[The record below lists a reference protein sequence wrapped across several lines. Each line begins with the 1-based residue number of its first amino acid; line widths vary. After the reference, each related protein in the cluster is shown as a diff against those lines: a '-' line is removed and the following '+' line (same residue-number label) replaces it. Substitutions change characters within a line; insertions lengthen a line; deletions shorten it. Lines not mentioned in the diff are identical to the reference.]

1 MSILPK
7 ESKKYSVSAKT
18 DEPYAKEVCK
28 VLIAKPCSI
37 GQIAKDNAG
46 LNELYAQAL
55 QPFDKYQSF
64 FTNKFSR
71 NGTERYF
78 TVDDLDFSPLGLC
91 KKIFASMYSRLNKVD
106 SYTNIELVDEKS
118 KNEQKRYII
127 ELETLLEL
135 QGPINE
141 ALGADIIGQKLK
153 SKSKLKDYTPKTIE
167 ELQFY
172 QTIGY
177 KNSIEVL
184 LEKHIDI
191 INNGNNFKFEINP
204 LINKSLI
211 TAGVCCTHVYFGQD
225 NKICEEPISI
235 RDLKVIGGT
244 KRNYSDA
251 NAFIIDQK
259 FNVDSFYEMIKNELH
274 TSTVAEGGDITYHP
288 NILDDTYTMLTNAAD
303 KSGILNVK
311 LCYWSTVDEHSMKV
325 MFQDNKVIL
334 RNHNGSS
341 HVKNKIQKWYRAY
354 YIPSIDQVY
363 KYGPIENMSRK
374 KENGKIG
381 NAYSPVILIRGI
393 NKDLTSASPIYNI
406 KKFEDIATILWVKY
420 QNEIARMKPTRTD
433 IDIKSLA
440 ETAELLKVVMPDI
453 QVTDL
458 MNALNIGTGFVG
470 TQTLDGKQSNPN
482 TYRTVTYPV
491 QMLNMYLQ
499 VINQMVD
506 ICFQFAGTPKVDI
519 GIEQDERKSNYS
531 TKAELFGAD
540 KAIMELFEQKDELI
554 RASAETKANMVVRLY
569 QSKDKIPNPY
579 ANMFD
584 DYEADMLSDIDF
596 AINREFT
603 VQVEKGFT
611 EEDIYEIKQN
621 LAQQNQRFVQ
631 TGGKDGLDFSDNL
644 IIQEILK
651 DNPKI
656 ARYKI
661 QVLVERR
668 KKEAKEYALEQM
680 KLNNQAQQVSNQQA
694 QQGQAQLLAM
704 EAQMKKMQ
712 QEFEMALEAMKID
725 KKQQAEAKN
734 IILEHQL
741 NMQNEQDGD

>member
-211 TAGVCCTHVYFGQD
+211 TAGVCATHVYFGQD

-251 NAFIIDQK
+251 NAFVIDQK

-274 TSTVAEGGDITYHP
+274 TSTVAEGGDIAYHP

-704 EAQMKKMQ
+704 EAQMNKMQ
-712 QEFEMALEAMKID
+712 QDFEMRFEAMKINL
-725 KKQQAEAKN
+725 KQQAEAKN
-734 IILEHQL
+734 IMLEHQL

>member
-274 TSTVAEGGDITYHP
+274 TSTVSEGGDIAYHP

-303 KSGILNVK
+303 KSGILDVK

-363 KYGPIENMSRK
+363 KYGPIKNMSRK

-470 TQTLDGKQSNPN
+470 TQTLDGKQSNTN

-584 DYEADMLSDIDF
+584 DYETDMLSDIDF

-704 EAQMKKMQ
+704 EAQMNKMQ
-712 QEFEMALEAMKID
+712 QDFEMRFEAMKINL
-725 KKQQAEAKN
+725 KQQAEAKN
-734 IILEHQL
+734 IMLEHQL

>member
-251 NAFIIDQK
+251 NAFVIDQK

-288 NILDDTYTMLTNAAD
+288 NILDDTYSLLTGAAD
-303 KSGILNVK
+303 KTGVLNVK

-680 KLNNQAQQVSNQQA
+680 KLNNQAQQASNQQA

-741 NMQNEQDGD
+741 NMQNEQYEG

>member
-274 TSTVAEGGDITYHP
+274 TSTVSEGGDIAYHP

-303 KSGILNVK
+303 KSGILDVK
-311 LCYWSTVDEHSMKV
+311 LCYWSTIDEHSMKV

-704 EAQMKKMQ
+704 EAQMNKMQ
-712 QEFEMALEAMKID
+712 QDFEMRFEAMKINL
-725 KKQQAEAKN
+725 KQQAEAKN
-734 IILEHQL
+734 IMLEHQL
-741 NMQNEQDGD
+741 NM

>member
-251 NAFIIDQK
+251 NAFVIDQK

-288 NILDDTYTMLTNAAD
+288 NILDDTYSLLTGAAD
-303 KSGILNVK
+303 KTGVLNVK

-470 TQTLDGKQSNPN
+470 TQTLDGKQSNTN

-694 QQGQAQLLAM
+694 QQGKAQLLAM
-704 EAQMKKMQ
+704 EAQINKIQ
-712 QEFEMALEAMKID
+712 QDFEMRFEAMKINL
-725 KKQQAEAKN
+725 KQQAEAKN
-734 IILEHQL
+734 IMLEHQL

>member
-274 TSTVAEGGDITYHP
+274 TSTVSEGGDIAYHP
-288 NILDDTYTMLTNAAD
+288 NILDDTYSLLTGAAD
-303 KSGILNVK
+303 KTGVLNVK

-704 EAQMKKMQ
+704 EAQMNKMQ
-712 QEFEMALEAMKID
+712 QDFEMRFEAMKINL
-725 KKQQAEAKN
+725 KQQAEAKN
-734 IILEHQL
+734 IMLEHQL
-741 NMQNEQDGD
+741 NMQNE

>member
-71 NGTERYF
+71 NGTEKYF

-251 NAFIIDQK
+251 NAFVIDQK

-288 NILDDTYTMLTNAAD
+288 NILDDTYSLLTGAAD
-303 KSGILNVK
+303 KTGVLNVK

-341 HVKNKIQKWYRAY
+341 HVKNKIQKWYRAIMFRLSIK
-354 YIPSIDQVY
+354 YI
-363 KYGPIENMSRK
+363 N
-374 KENGKIG
+374 
-381 NAYSPVILIRGI
+381 
-393 NKDLTSASPIYNI
+393 
-406 KKFEDIATILWVKY
+406 
-420 QNEIARMKPTRTD
+420 
-433 IDIKSLA
+433 
-440 ETAELLKVVMPDI
+440 
-453 QVTDL
+453 
-458 MNALNIGTGFVG
+458 
-470 TQTLDGKQSNPN
+470 
-482 TYRTVTYPV
+482 
-491 QMLNMYLQ
+491 
-499 VINQMVD
+499 
-506 ICFQFAGTPKVDI
+506 
-519 GIEQDERKSNYS
+519 
-531 TKAELFGAD
+531 
-540 KAIMELFEQKDELI
+540 
-554 RASAETKANMVVRLY
+554 
-569 QSKDKIPNPY
+569 
-579 ANMFD
+579 
-584 DYEADMLSDIDF
+584 
-596 AINREFT
+596 T
-603 VQVEKGFT
+603 VQLR
-611 EEDIYEIKQN
+611 I
-621 LAQQNQRFVQ
+621 
-631 TGGKDGLDFSDNL
+631 
-644 IIQEILK
+644 
-651 DNPKI
+651 
-656 ARYKI
+656 
-661 QVLVERR
+661 
-668 KKEAKEYALEQM
+668 
-680 KLNNQAQQVSNQQA
+680 
-694 QQGQAQLLAM
+694 
-704 EAQMKKMQ
+704 
-712 QEFEMALEAMKID
+712 
-725 KKQQAEAKN
+725 
-734 IILEHQL
+734 
-741 NMQNEQDGD
+741 

>member
-172 QTIGY
+172 QNIGY

-251 NAFIIDQK
+251 NAFVIDQK

-288 NILDDTYTMLTNAAD
+288 NILDDTYSLLTGAAD
-303 KSGILNVK
+303 KTGVLNVK

-354 YIPSIDQVY
+354 YVQAIDQVY

-406 KKFEDIATILWVKY
+406 KKFEDIATVLWVKY

-704 EAQMKKMQ
+704 EAQMNKMQ
-712 QEFEMALEAMKID
+712 QDFEMRFEAMKINL
-725 KKQQAEAKN
+725 KQQAEAKN

>member
-37 GQIAKDNAG
+37 GQDAKDNAG

-71 NGTERYF
+71 NGTEKYF

-288 NILDDTYTMLTNAAD
+288 NILDDTYSLLTGAAD
-303 KSGILNVK
+303 KTGVLNVK

-354 YIPSIDQVY
+354 YVQAIDQVY

-491 QMLNMYLQ
+491 QILNSYLQ

-603 VQVEKGFT
+603 VQVEKGFS
-611 EEDIYEIKQN
+611 EEEIYEIKQN

-680 KLNNQAQQVSNQQA
+680 KLNNQAQQASNQQA

-741 NMQNEQDGD
+741 NMQNEQYEG

>member
-274 TSTVAEGGDITYHP
+274 TSTVSEGGDIAYHP

-303 KSGILNVK
+303 KSGILDVK
-311 LCYWSTVDEHSMKV
+311 LCYWSTIDEHSMKV

-712 QEFEMALEAMKID
+712 QDFEMRFEAMKINL
-725 KKQQAEAKN
+725 KQQAEAKN
-734 IILEHQL
+734 IMLEHQL

>member
-1 MSILPK
+1 
-7 ESKKYSVSAKT
+7 
-18 DEPYAKEVCK
+18 
-28 VLIAKPCSI
+28 
-37 GQIAKDNAG
+37 
-46 LNELYAQAL
+46 
-55 QPFDKYQSF
+55 
-64 FTNKFSR
+64 
-71 NGTERYF
+71 
-78 TVDDLDFSPLGLC
+78 
-91 KKIFASMYSRLNKVD
+91 MYSRLNKVD

-274 TSTVAEGGDITYHP
+274 TSTVSEGGDIAYHP

-303 KSGILNVK
+303 KSGILDVK

-363 KYGPIENMSRK
+363 KYGPIKNMSRK

-470 TQTLDGKQSNPN
+470 TQTLDGKQSNTN

-584 DYEADMLSDIDF
+584 DYEVDMLSDIDF

-680 KLNNQAQQVSNQQA
+680 KLNNQAQQASNQQA

-741 NMQNEQDGD
+741 NMQNEQYEG

>member
-172 QTIGY
+172 QNIGY

-274 TSTVAEGGDITYHP
+274 TSTVSEGGDIAYHP

-303 KSGILNVK
+303 KSGILDVK
-311 LCYWSTVDEHSMKV
+311 LCYWSTIDEHSMKV

-491 QMLNMYLQ
+491 QMLNMYLH

-704 EAQMKKMQ
+704 EAQMNKMQ
-712 QEFEMALEAMKID
+712 QDFEMRFEAMKINL
-725 KKQQAEAKN
+725 KQQAEAKN
-734 IILEHQL
+734 IMLEHQL

>member
-274 TSTVAEGGDITYHP
+274 TSTVSEGGDIAYHP
-288 NILDDTYTMLTNAAD
+288 NILDDTYSLLTGAAD
-303 KSGILNVK
+303 KSGILDVK

-704 EAQMKKMQ
+704 EAQMNKMQ
-712 QEFEMALEAMKID
+712 QDFEMRFEAMKINL
-725 KKQQAEAKN
+725 KQQAEAKN
-734 IILEHQL
+734 IMLEHQL

>member
-1 MSILPK
+1 M
-7 ESKKYSVSAKT
+7 
-18 DEPYAKEVCK
+18 
-28 VLIAKPCSI
+28 
-37 GQIAKDNAG
+37 
-46 LNELYAQAL
+46 
-55 QPFDKYQSF
+55 
-64 FTNKFSR
+64 FS
-71 NGTERYF
+71 
-78 TVDDLDFSPLGLC
+78 C
-91 KKIFASMYSRLNKVD
+91 
-106 SYTNIELVDEKS
+106 
-118 KNEQKRYII
+118 
-127 ELETLLEL
+127 
-135 QGPINE
+135 
-141 ALGADIIGQKLK
+141 
-153 SKSKLKDYTPKTIE
+153 
-167 ELQFY
+167 
-172 QTIGY
+172 
-177 KNSIEVL
+177 
-184 LEKHIDI
+184 
-191 INNGNNFKFEINP
+191 
-204 LINKSLI
+204 
-211 TAGVCCTHVYFGQD
+211 
-225 NKICEEPISI
+225 
-235 RDLKVIGGT
+235 
-244 KRNYSDA
+244 
-251 NAFIIDQK
+251 
-259 FNVDSFYEMIKNELH
+259 
-274 TSTVAEGGDITYHP
+274 
-288 NILDDTYTMLTNAAD
+288 
-303 KSGILNVK
+303 
-311 LCYWSTVDEHSMKV
+311 
-325 MFQDNKVIL
+325 
-334 RNHNGSS
+334 
-341 HVKNKIQKWYRAY
+341 
-354 YIPSIDQVY
+354 
-363 KYGPIENMSRK
+363 
-374 KENGKIG
+374 
-381 NAYSPVILIRGI
+381 
-393 NKDLTSASPIYNI
+393 
-406 KKFEDIATILWVKY
+406 
-420 QNEIARMKPTRTD
+420 
-433 IDIKSLA
+433 
-440 ETAELLKVVMPDI
+440 
-453 QVTDL
+453 VTDL

-470 TQTLDGKQSNPN
+470 TQTLDGKQSNTN

-584 DYEADMLSDIDF
+584 DYEVDMLSDIDF

-704 EAQMKKMQ
+704 EAQMNKMQ
-712 QEFEMALEAMKID
+712 QDFEMRFEAMKINL
-725 KKQQAEAKN
+725 KQQAEAKN
-734 IILEHQL
+734 IMLEHQL

>member
-64 FTNKFSR
+64 FTNKYSK

-172 QTIGY
+172 QNIGY

-251 NAFIIDQK
+251 NAFVIDQK

-288 NILDDTYTMLTNAAD
+288 NILDDTYSLLTGAAD
-303 KSGILNVK
+303 KTGVLNVK

-354 YIPSIDQVY
+354 YVQAIDQVY

-440 ETAELLKVVMPDI
+440 ETAEILKVVMPDI

-741 NMQNEQDGD
+741 NMQNEQYEG

>member
-64 FTNKFSR
+64 FTNKYSK

-251 NAFIIDQK
+251 NAFVIDQK

-288 NILDDTYTMLTNAAD
+288 NILDDTYSLLTGAAD
-303 KSGILNVK
+303 KTGVLNVK

-680 KLNNQAQQVSNQQA
+680 KLNNQAQQASNQQA

-741 NMQNEQDGD
+741 NMQNEQYEG

>member
-704 EAQMKKMQ
+704 EAQMNKMQ
-712 QEFEMALEAMKID
+712 QDFEMRFEAMKINL
-725 KKQQAEAKN
+725 KQQAEAKN

>member
-274 TSTVAEGGDITYHP
+274 TSTVSEGGDIAYHP

-303 KSGILNVK
+303 KSGILDVK
-311 LCYWSTVDEHSMKV
+311 LCYWSTIDEHSMKV

-470 TQTLDGKQSNPN
+470 TQTLDGKQSNSN

-704 EAQMKKMQ
+704 EAQMNKMQ
-712 QEFEMALEAMKID
+712 QDFEMRFEAMKINL
-725 KKQQAEAKN
+725 KQQAEAKN
-734 IILEHQL
+734 IMLEHQL

>member
-274 TSTVAEGGDITYHP
+274 TSTVSEGGDIAYHP
-288 NILDDTYTMLTNAAD
+288 NILDDTYSLLTGAAD
-303 KSGILNVK
+303 KTGVLNVK
-311 LCYWSTVDEHSMKV
+311 LCYWSTIDEHSMKV

-704 EAQMKKMQ
+704 EAQMNKMQ
-712 QEFEMALEAMKID
+712 QDFEMRFEAMKINL
-725 KKQQAEAKN
+725 KQQAEAKN
-734 IILEHQL
+734 IMLEHQL

>member
-274 TSTVAEGGDITYHP
+274 TSTVSEGGDIAYHP

-303 KSGILNVK
+303 KSGILDVK
-311 LCYWSTVDEHSMKV
+311 LCYWSTIDEHSMKV

-393 NKDLTSASPIYNI
+393 NKDLTSASPIYII

-470 TQTLDGKQSNPN
+470 MQTLDGKQSNPN

-519 GIEQDERKSNYS
+519 GIEQGERKSNYS

-704 EAQMKKMQ
+704 EAQMNKMQ
-712 QEFEMALEAMKID
+712 QDFEMRFEAMKINL
-725 KKQQAEAKN
+725 KQQAEAKN
-734 IILEHQL
+734 IMLEHQL

>member
-288 NILDDTYTMLTNAAD
+288 NILDDTYSLLTGAAD
-303 KSGILNVK
+303 KTGVLNVK

-704 EAQMKKMQ
+704 EAQMNKMQ
-712 QEFEMALEAMKID
+712 QDFEMRFEAMKINL
-725 KKQQAEAKN
+725 KQQAEAKN
-734 IILEHQL
+734 IMLEHQL

>member
-1 MSILPK
+1 M
-7 ESKKYSVSAKT
+7 
-18 DEPYAKEVCK
+18 CK

-274 TSTVAEGGDITYHP
+274 TSTVSEGGDIAYHP

-303 KSGILNVK
+303 KSGILDVK
-311 LCYWSTVDEHSMKV
+311 LCYWSTIDEHSMKV

-704 EAQMKKMQ
+704 EAQMNKMQ
-712 QEFEMALEAMKID
+712 QDFEMRFEAMKINL
-725 KKQQAEAKN
+725 KQQAEAKN
-734 IILEHQL
+734 IMLEHQL

>member
-274 TSTVAEGGDITYHP
+274 TSTVSEGGDIAYHP

-303 KSGILNVK
+303 KSGILDVK

-584 DYEADMLSDIDF
+584 DYEAGMLSDIDF

-704 EAQMKKMQ
+704 EAQMNKMQ
-712 QEFEMALEAMKID
+712 QDFEMRFEAMKINL
-725 KKQQAEAKN
+725 KQQAEAKN
-734 IILEHQL
+734 IMLEHQL

>member
-251 NAFIIDQK
+251 NAFVIDQK

-274 TSTVAEGGDITYHP
+274 TSTVSEGGDIAYHP
-288 NILDDTYTMLTNAAD
+288 NILDDTYSLLTGAAD
-303 KSGILNVK
+303 KSGVLNVK

-704 EAQMKKMQ
+704 EAQMNKMQ
-712 QEFEMALEAMKID
+712 QDFEMRFEAMKINL
-725 KKQQAEAKN
+725 KQQAEAKN
-734 IILEHQL
+734 IMLEHQL

>member
-288 NILDDTYTMLTNAAD
+288 NILDDTYSLLTGAAD
-303 KSGILNVK
+303 KTGVLNVK

-680 KLNNQAQQVSNQQA
+680 KLNNQAQQASNQQA

-741 NMQNEQDGD
+741 NMQNEQYEG

>member
-251 NAFIIDQK
+251 NAFVIDQK

-288 NILDDTYTMLTNAAD
+288 NILDDTYSLLTGAAD
-303 KSGILNVK
+303 KTGVLNVK

-470 TQTLDGKQSNPN
+470 TQTLDGKQSNTN

-704 EAQMKKMQ
+704 EAQMNKMQ
-712 QEFEMALEAMKID
+712 QDFEMRFEAMKINL
-725 KKQQAEAKN
+725 KQQAEAKN
-734 IILEHQL
+734 IMLEHQL

>member
-274 TSTVAEGGDITYHP
+274 TSTVSEGGDIAYHP

-303 KSGILNVK
+303 KSGILDVK

-363 KYGPIENMSRK
+363 KYGPIKNMSRK

-470 TQTLDGKQSNPN
+470 TQTLDGKQSNTN

-584 DYEADMLSDIDF
+584 DYEVDMLSDIDF

-680 KLNNQAQQVSNQQA
+680 KLNNQAQQASNQQA

-741 NMQNEQDGD
+741 NMQNEQYEG

>member
-1 MSILPK
+1 M
-7 ESKKYSVSAKT
+7 
-18 DEPYAKEVCK
+18 
-28 VLIAKPCSI
+28 
-37 GQIAKDNAG
+37 
-46 LNELYAQAL
+46 
-55 QPFDKYQSF
+55 
-64 FTNKFSR
+64 
-71 NGTERYF
+71 
-78 TVDDLDFSPLGLC
+78 
-91 KKIFASMYSRLNKVD
+91 
-106 SYTNIELVDEKS
+106 
-118 KNEQKRYII
+118 
-127 ELETLLEL
+127 LEL

-172 QTIGY
+172 QNIGY

-251 NAFIIDQK
+251 NAFVIDQK

-288 NILDDTYTMLTNAAD
+288 NILDDTYSLLTGAAD
-303 KSGILNVK
+303 KTGVLNVK

-440 ETAELLKVVMPDI
+440 ETAEILKVVMPDI

-741 NMQNEQDGD
+741 NMQNEQYEG

>member
-311 LCYWSTVDEHSMKV
+311 LCYWSTIDEHSMKV

-704 EAQMKKMQ
+704 EAQMNKMQ
-712 QEFEMALEAMKID
+712 QDFEMRFEAMKINL
-725 KKQQAEAKN
+725 KQQAEAKN
-734 IILEHQL
+734 IMLEHQL

>member
-64 FTNKFSR
+64 FTNKYSR

-91 KKIFASMYSRLNKVD
+91 KKIFASIYSRLNKVD

-274 TSTVAEGGDITYHP
+274 TSTVSEGGDIAYHP

-303 KSGILNVK
+303 KSGILDVK
-311 LCYWSTVDEHSMKV
+311 LCYWSTIDEHSMKV

-704 EAQMKKMQ
+704 EAQMNKMQ
-712 QEFEMALEAMKID
+712 QDFEMRFEAMKINL
-725 KKQQAEAKN
+725 KQQAEAKN
-734 IILEHQL
+734 IMLEHQL

>member
-251 NAFIIDQK
+251 NAFVIDQK

-288 NILDDTYTMLTNAAD
+288 NILDDTYSLLTGAAD
-303 KSGILNVK
+303 KTGVLNVK

-519 GIEQDERKSNYS
+519 GIEQDERKSNFS

-704 EAQMKKMQ
+704 EAQMNKMQ
-712 QEFEMALEAMKID
+712 QDFEMRFEAMKINL
-725 KKQQAEAKN
+725 KQQAEAKN
-734 IILEHQL
+734 IMLEHQL
-741 NMQNEQDGD
+741 NM

>member
-172 QTIGY
+172 QNIGY

-251 NAFIIDQK
+251 NAFVIDQK

-288 NILDDTYTMLTNAAD
+288 NILDDTYSLLTGAAD
-303 KSGILNVK
+303 KTGVLNVK

-354 YIPSIDQVY
+354 YVQAIDQVY

-440 ETAELLKVVMPDI
+440 ETAEILKVVMPDI

-704 EAQMKKMQ
+704 EAQMNKMQ
-712 QEFEMALEAMKID
+712 QDFEMRFEAMKINL
-725 KKQQAEAKN
+725 KQQAEAKN
-734 IILEHQL
+734 IMLEHQL

>member
-274 TSTVAEGGDITYHP
+274 TSTVSEGGDIAYHP

-303 KSGILNVK
+303 KSGILDVK

-363 KYGPIENMSRK
+363 KYGPIKNMSRK

-470 TQTLDGKQSNPN
+470 TQTLDGKQSNTN

-584 DYEADMLSDIDF
+584 DYEVDMLSDIDF

-680 KLNNQAQQVSNQQA
+680 KLNNQAQQASNQQA

-704 EAQMKKMQ
+704 EAQMNKMQ
-712 QEFEMALEAMKID
+712 QDFEMRFEAMKINL
-725 KKQQAEAKN
+725 KQQAEAKN
-734 IILEHQL
+734 IMLEHQL

>member
-274 TSTVAEGGDITYHP
+274 TSTVSEGGDIAYHP

-303 KSGILNVK
+303 KSGILDVK

-363 KYGPIENMSRK
+363 KYGPIKNMSRK

-470 TQTLDGKQSNPN
+470 TQTLDGKQSNTN

-584 DYEADMLSDIDF
+584 DYETDMLSDIDF

-741 NMQNEQDGD
+741 NMQNEQYEG

>member
-274 TSTVAEGGDITYHP
+274 TSTVSEGGDIAYHP

-303 KSGILNVK
+303 KSGILDVK

-363 KYGPIENMSRK
+363 KYGPIKNMSRK

-470 TQTLDGKQSNPN
+470 TQTLDGKQSNTN

-584 DYEADMLSDIDF
+584 DYEVDMLSDIDF

-680 KLNNQAQQVSNQQA
+680 KLNNQAQQASNQQA

>member
-303 KSGILNVK
+303 KTGVLNVK
-311 LCYWSTVDEHSMKV
+311 LCYWSTIDEHSMKV

-704 EAQMKKMQ
+704 EAQMNKMQ
-712 QEFEMALEAMKID
+712 QDFEMRFEAMKINL
-725 KKQQAEAKN
+725 KQQAEAKN
-734 IILEHQL
+734 IMLEHQL